1 MIFYLHESLSNGR
14 YCFCSYIL
22 ERSCG
27 KICSKEVSIPC
38 SGAQKRH
45 ISTSFTV
52 RFFLLRC
59 GGVFKWSE
67 DGDDKDGASKVNLRS
82 FSLHRYYSNS
92 LASLNVGEV
101 PLELNHKVRNRKK
114 ILRCLFFVLHR
125 TWSWVFSRRSRAVT
139 GTKSSQKCTAPA
151 KLVCLLNQFFFFT
164 FSLLSPSSDLKV
176 PILSTSSY

>member
-1 MIFYLHESLSNGR
+1 MEKYAVKKFPSLVLVHRKGTFRHLSQYVYFFYIVVV
-14 YCFCSYIL
+14 C
-22 ERSCG
+22 
-27 KICSKEVSIPC
+27 
-38 SGAQKRH
+38 
-45 ISTSFTV
+45 
-52 RFFLLRC
+52 
-59 GGVFKWSE
+59 FKWSE

-125 TWSWVFSRRSRAVT
+125 TWSWIFSRRSRAVT

-151 KLVCLLNQFFFFT
+151 KLFCLLNQFFFFLRSRCCPHRLILR
-164 FSLLSPSSDLKV
+164 SLSCLLAVTREKLKV
-176 PILSTSSY
+176 ILSC